1 MAEVARPL
9 RFLNLLI
16 GLWLIGAPWLLTGGM
31 SAATWNDVVAGLL
44 VVCLSLPRGS
54 RSTEHY
60 GAGTGLSFEGYFR
73 GSLFYGE
80 RQGSRS

>member
-1 MAEVARPL
+1 MAICAMAEVARPL

-31 SAATWNDVVAGLL
+31 SGATWNDIVTGVL

-60 GAGTGLSFEGYFR
+60 GVWDRFVV
-73 GSLFYGE
+73 
-80 RQGSRS
+80 